1 MIRNLTSVI
10 KKKKCAHFAAYFL
23 CVFHFYWDKGII
35 EPEEEGGALCGTL
48 HAWSVLGPGLSQFS
62 FTARSSGDCGGR
74 RGGDV
79 LNPSAFAL
87 QQWLALSGPD
97 IRPVIVKPKLISQ
110 EKVLNLYP
118 CWTGFVFMIC
128 LVTPPNPPP
137 SPASISPSI
146 VLNAPLPPFHSRVVE
161 QDPGEIIELQFWN
174 RLNSVSTEQSGAAA
188 CQASSWA
195 GLTTLSFRG
204 GNVEWRGKGGRAL
217 QEVPMH
223 Y

>member
-10 KKKKCAHFAAYFL
+10 KKKSAHFAAYFL

-128 LVTPPNPPP
+128 LVTPPILPHPLPRSPPP
-137 SPASISPSI
+137 LYWTHLCPPSI
-146 VLNAPLPPFHSRVVE
+146 HEWLNR
-161 QDPGEIIELQFWN
+161 
-174 RLNSVSTEQSGAAA
+174 
-188 CQASSWA
+188 
-195 GLTTLSFRG
+195 TLVR
-204 GNVEWRGKGGRAL
+204 
-217 QEVPMH
+217 
-223 Y
+223 